1 MWHERSYLH
10 VGAWAVS
17 DASNGED
24 GIGLASPHG
33 LSGGVSGLM
42 VFTVEDTV
50 DVENI

>member
-1 MWHERSYLH
+1 MNEAIYMLVDGLSRML
-10 VGAWAVS
+10 AI
-17 DASNGED
+17 GED